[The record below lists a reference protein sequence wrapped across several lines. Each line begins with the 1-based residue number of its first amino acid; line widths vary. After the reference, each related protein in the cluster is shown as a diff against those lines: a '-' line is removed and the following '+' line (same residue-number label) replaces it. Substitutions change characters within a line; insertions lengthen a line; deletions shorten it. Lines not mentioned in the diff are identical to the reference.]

1 MLKRIK
7 YFFKNFISSRTFL
20 LYVLFV
26 ALGFVLINRIFQ
38 LQIIEGADK
47 QTELELKIKK
57 ERSIASTR
65 GNIYDCNGNIL
76 AYNELSHSVTIE
88 DVYESG
94 SQKNAQLNGTLKQV
108 LEILWEN
115 GDDVS
120 YDFHIYLDENGDFAF
135 TIYDEEGRVYT
146 ETADYFQ
153 CPQEPGVYLVCEEF
167 YWGTSQENIG
177 MEYYFW
183 IEVTEEYLAS
193 EK

>member
-1 MLKRIK
+1 MALKDKVQKRLDGMK
-7 YFFKNFISSRTFL
+7 VEGRWRMKLAVYGGA
-20 LYVLFV
+20 VLMV
-26 ALGFVLINRIFQ
+26 GF
-38 LQIIEGADK
+38 
-47 QTELELKIKK
+47 
-57 ERSIASTR
+57 
-65 GNIYDCNGNIL
+65 IL
-76 AYNELSHSVTIE
+76 AVMYLLLGQVDGGPPQVGT
-88 DVYESG
+88 V
-94 SQKNAQLNGTLKQV
+94 TLKSGGEEYTP
-108 LEILWEN
+108 LENQIYTTEKGVRTETRRLVPSEIGNSAPGVVFDHSTSILPQGE
-115 GDDVS
+115 S
-120 YDFHIYLDENGDFAF
+120 ENGDFAF

>member
-1 MLKRIK
+1 M
-7 YFFKNFISSRTFL
+7 RTETRRLVPSEIGDSAPGVVF
-20 LYVLFV
+20 
-26 ALGFVLINRIFQ
+26 
-38 LQIIEGADK
+38 DHS
-47 QTELELKIKK
+47 T
-57 ERSIASTR
+57 SILPQ
-65 GNIYDCNGNIL
+65 G
-76 AYNELSHSVTIE
+76 
-88 DVYESG
+88 ES
-94 SQKNAQLNGTLKQV
+94 
-108 LEILWEN
+108 
-115 GDDVS
+115 
-120 YDFHIYLDENGDFAF
+120 ENGDFAF